1 MHGRAQPPLRHERA
15 RPFPRAQLAAHSAQG
30 SPVKPPTTVPP
41 SLRWLGALR
50 EPQVTLSWSL
60 PQWERVVRL
69 ARRLRLLGRLAE
81 SVEAA
86 GLSARVPEPVAR
98 HLVSEM
104 QYARWRTGHLLWAL
118 QRLPQQL
125 GAVDY
130 PLVLLKG
137 AAYIG
142 QDLAIATGRLPSDV
156 DILVPRQHIAD
167 AQARLVAAGW
177 AETELDE
184 HDRQYYHQWS
194 HEVPPM
200 RHALHGLELDL
211 HHNILPPIGHAVVDA
226 ALLLARLQDS
236 RWPEWKVLHPQDQ
249 VLHSAAHLFGD
260 SEVRDRVRDLVDLD
274 SLLRD
279 FSSQADFWVGLP
291 DRAEQLGL
299 TEPLALACHFAQAW
313 LQTPIPLA
321 VQQRLAAR
329 GPGPVRRAWLLP
341 LLRTVLMPTEP
352 DDGRSWRQGAAA
364 QIFLMRYHYRR
375 MPLRILLP
383 HLWHKLRAQK
393 AAEADPTAAAQAG
406 DKA

>member
-1 MHGRAQPPLRHERA
+1 MNPPD
-15 RPFPRAQLAAHSAQG
+15 
-30 SPVKPPTTVPP
+30 TVPP
-41 SLRWLGALR
+41 SLRWLAALR
-50 EPQVTLSWSL
+50 EPQIALNWSL
-60 PQWERVVRL
+60 PEWERVVRL

-98 HLVSEM
+98 HLASEM
-104 QYARWRTGHLLWAL
+104 QYSRWRTGHLLWAL
-118 QRLPQQL
+118 QRLPAHL
-125 GAVDY
+125 GDVSY

-142 QDLAIATGRLPSDV
+142 QNLAIASGRLPSDV
-156 DILVPRQHIAD
+156 DILVPQQHIAD
-167 AQARLVAAGW
+167 AQARLLAAGW
-177 AETELDE
+177 VETELDE

-226 ALLLARLQDS
+226 SLLLARLQDS
-236 RWPEWKVLHPQDQ
+236 RWPDWKVLHPQDQ

-274 SLLRD
+274 GLLRD
-279 FSSQADFWVGLP
+279 FGAHSGFWDGLP
-291 DRAEQLGL
+291 DRAERLGL
-299 TEPLALACHFAQAW
+299 TEPLALACHFAQRW

-321 VQQRLAAR
+321 VQQQLAAR
-329 GPGPVRRAWLLP
+329 GPGPGRRAWLLP
-341 LLRTVLMPTEP
+341 LLSTILMPTEP
-352 DDGRSWRQGAAA
+352 DQARSWRQGAAA
-364 QIFLMRYHYRR
+364 QIFLVRYHYRR

-393 AAEADPTAAAQAG
+393 SAADDPSAVATAR

>member
-1 MHGRAQPPLRHERA
+1 MSS
-15 RPFPRAQLAAHSAQG
+15 LAS
-30 SPVKPPTTVPP
+30 VPP
-41 SLRWLGALR
+41 SLHWLGALR
-50 EPQVTLSWSL
+50 DPQTTLHWTL
-60 PQWERVVRL
+60 PEWERVVRL

-86 GLSARVPEPVAR
+86 GLSTQIPAPVAR
-98 HLVSEM
+98 HLASEM
-104 QYARWRTGHLLWAL
+104 QYSRWRTGHLLWAL
-118 QRLPQQL
+118 HRLPAHL
-125 GAVDY
+125 GDVSY

-156 DILVPRQHIAD
+156 DILVPREHIAD
-167 AQARLVAAGW
+167 AQSRLMSAGW

-226 ALLLARLQDS
+226 DLLLAQLQDS
-236 RWPEWKVLHPQDQ
+236 RWPAWKVLHPQDQ

-274 SLLRD
+274 GLMRD
-279 FSSQADFWVGLP
+279 FGGQPLFWDGLI
-291 DRAEQLGL
+291 DRAQRLGL
-299 TEPLALACHFAQAW
+299 MEPLALACHFAQTW
-313 LQTPIPLA
+313 LQTPIPPA
-321 VQQRLAAR
+321 AQQRLKALGT
-329 GPGPVRRAWLLP
+329 GPIRRAWLLP
-341 LLRTVLMPTEP
+341 LLSTILMPTEP
-352 DDGRSWRQGAAA
+352 DQARSRRQGAAA
-364 QIFLMRYHYRR
+364 QVFLVRYHYRR

-383 HLWHKLRAQK
+383 HLWHKMRAPK
-393 AAEADPTAAAQAG
+393 AAVVDPAAAPKAG
-406 DKA
+406 VKA